1 MLFILTSLSVPAVEG
16 ISISIGGNGGSYST
30 GLSLADKTSL
40 RGDIHVLEDAIVGN
54 LQAIGSGQNAI
65 SCQVSGSNS
74 NARSVTITD
83 GAFGFTSS
91 ADASGSGLQLSASL
105 DCTGSAMTKVSGATG
120 NDAADQQAVLDEGAI
135 SSSQSVIAGDG
146 ILASQGT
153 AMRGKAGYLVS
164 AASSPDNFISS
175 DTISKDDA
183 RYVAASFEGDGGD
196 MAASLVSAAG
206 QGAFIDG
213 TVSTAGNPIGVGLQ
227 NDDVGVAVNGLYP
240 TSEGRLG
247 KFDMLSV
254 NLKGSKASAA
264 TKKKLLPTYYI
275 NDPRSYALA
284 GWRWGANPNLAFTLF
299 NDINC
304 QKTSLKADEIRT
316 SIAGAAATWDAA
328 TSQNLFSGSVTS
340 ASSGLSLTAKDG
352 KNTIG
357 WIPKGGAL
365 AVARTYLRGIDA
377 KGYYIPLESDIC
389 FNTNYKWVTSDTA
402 KSYPQISNTFDFQT
416 VALHE
421 LGHTYGLGDLYTLP
435 STDPRYR
442 DYSEI
447 MNSYNDKQRTLGKGD
462 VAGIQAIYG
471 K

>member
-1 MLFILTSLSVPAVEG
+1 
-16 ISISIGGNGGSYST
+16 
-30 GLSLADKTSL
+30 
-40 RGDIHVLEDAIVGN
+40 
-54 LQAIGSGQNAI
+54 
-65 SCQVSGSNS
+65 
-74 NARSVTITD
+74 
-83 GAFGFTSS
+83 
-91 ADASGSGLQLSASL
+91 
-105 DCTGSAMTKVSGATG
+105 
-120 NDAADQQAVLDEGAI
+120 
-135 SSSQSVIAGDG
+135 
-146 ILASQGT
+146 
-153 AMRGKAGYLVS
+153 
-164 AASSPDNFISS
+164 
-175 DTISKDDA
+175 
-183 RYVAASFEGDGGD
+183 
-196 MAASLVSAAG
+196 
-206 QGAFIDG
+206 
-213 TVSTAGNPIGVGLQ
+213 VGLQ

-254 NLKGSKASAA
+254 NLKGSKASAVA
-264 TKKKLLPTYYI
+264 KNKLLPTYYN
-275 NDPRSYALA
+275 NDPRSYALV
-284 GWRWGANPNLAFTLF
+284 GWRWGANPNLAFSLS
-299 NDINC
+299 NDINF
-304 QKTSLKADEIRT
+304 QKTSLKADEIMT